1 MCARGEFS
9 VRAPRRG
16 TGPLPCKLARA
27 AGRKF
32 LFAPPAG
39 DGRVSRGAVLII
51 IFEKQARD
59 VELEISN
66 QIYRRAPVAHVLQK
80 VPRGTHFV

>member
-1 MCARGEFS
+1 M
-9 VRAPRRG
+9 RAPRRG

-39 DGRVSRGAVLII
+39 DGLVSRGAVLLI
-51 IFEKQARD
+51 IFETQARD
-59 VELEISN
+59 VELEI
-66 QIYRRAPVAHVLQK
+66 
-80 VPRGTHFV
+80 F

>member
-1 MCARGEFS
+1 M
-9 VRAPRRG
+9 RAPRRG

-39 DGRVSRGAVLII
+39 DGPVSRGTVLLI
-51 IFEKQARD
+51 IFETQARD

-66 QIYRRAPVAHVLQK
+66 QIYRRSPVAHVQVSCLVYLLRMC
-80 VPRGTHFV
+80 VPIL

>member
-1 MCARGEFS
+1 

-39 DGRVSRGAVLII
+39 DGLVSRGAVLLI
-51 IFEKQARD
+51 IFETQARD
-59 VELEISN
+59 VELEILN
-66 QIYRRAPVAHVLQK
+66 QIYRRPPVVHVQLGLGIPASCMR
-80 VPRGTHFV
+80 VPITIL